1 MPYYAVANG
10 KQNGIYSSWSEC
22 KAQIHGFKGA
32 KYKKFDSKLDAEEFI
47 SDNSNSKSY
56 INDITDTDVDLF
68 VYTDGS
74 CINNGRKNAVG
85 GYGIYFGE
93 GDSRNVSQRLEV
105 STPTNNI
112 AELTAIFE
120 TYKIIETDILN
131 NKKIVIVTDSTY
143 CITCLSCYGKR
154 NYNKNWVDDIKN
166 KELVKKTYELYK
178 DITNVSFVHIKA
190 HTEKTDIHS
199 IGNFNADKLANDS
212 LGINKSPSNEQ
223 DRIYLKIPYAN
234 KNECKSKGTRWDKHK
249 NLWYI
254 LADNTHKEELLSLY
268 AV

>member
-143 CITCLSCYGKR
+143 
-154 NYNKNWVDDIKN
+154 
-166 KELVKKTYELYK
+166 
-178 DITNVSFVHIKA
+178 
-190 HTEKTDIHS
+190 
-199 IGNFNADKLANDS
+199 
-212 LGINKSPSNEQ
+212 
-223 DRIYLKIPYAN
+223 
-234 KNECKSKGTRWDKHK
+234 
-249 NLWYI
+249 
-254 LADNTHKEELLSLY
+254 
-268 AV
+268 